1 MISADRPRVL
11 VLDVDSTL
19 VDGEVIEMIAA
30 HAGALDEVTAVTE
43 SAMRGELDFAASLH
57 ARVALL
63 AGLPVEVLDTVL
75 HGIRLNPGALELVE
89 TVQRAGWRIGL
100 VSGGFAEIVEPLAA
114 RLGIDFVRANR
125 FETADGFLTGR
136 VTGPVIDRA
145 AKAAALRE
153 LAAEQH
159 ADLADTVAIGDGAND
174 LDMIDTAGLGI
185 AFNAKPIVAARA
197 AAAIQ
202 GRLDAALP
210 LLGLGQAP
218 AV

>member
-19 VDGEVIEMIAA
+19 VDGEVIEMLAA
-30 HAGALDEVTAVTE
+30 HAGALDEVAAVTE

-63 AGLPVEVLDTVL
+63 AGLPVSVLGTVL
-75 HGIRLNPGALELVE
+75 AGIRLNPGAVELVE
-89 TVQRAGWRIGL
+89 AVQRAGWRIGL
-100 VSGGFAEIVEPLAA
+100 VSGGFLEVVEPLAA

-125 FETADGFLTGR
+125 LEVEGGHLTGR
-136 VTGPVIDRA
+136 VTGAVIDRA

-153 LAAEQH
+153 LAAAH
-159 ADLADTVAIGDGAND
+159 GAAMADSVAIGDGAND
-174 LDMIDTAGLGI
+174 LDMIDAAGLGI
-185 AFNAKPIVAARA
+185 AFNAKPVVAARA
-197 AAAIQ
+197 AAAIH

-210 LLGLGQAP
+210 LLGLPGGP
-218 AV
+218 ED